1 MKSKHLLQAFVLLA
15 VLFSAFGSAQSAQAK
30 PDMQTPDPVVITRE
44 LTFWDAT
51 YNGYV
56 DATRYEKWPFVF
68 DATYEFT
75 ITVTPTSGDLV
86 PLLIL
91 MDGSG
96 TEITSATSTLTST
109 QPAGNYS
116 VQIQP
121 QSGSGFYELMIRKV
135 DGGQPQ
141 GAVSTEA
148 TPTSLTVGEAATVTV
163 GLNEVPAEGY
173 ASAEFTCTYDPALVQ
188 ISNIVVTD
196 LFGTDPAT
204 AIYDPQ
210 DGNLI
215 VAIAGSN
222 GQKATT
228 SGPAFSFTATS
239 LQVGQ
244 ATITCSARVSLGGD
258 GLTDLPASSTVLT
271 INDVV
276 QEGTL
281 NGQVLASKA
290 VTVNLYNP
298 DTSLAATVAANPDGT
313 FSMTA
318 PAGSYTVEATASG
331 FLNAE
336 GPATIT
342 AGNTTTMPTISLV
355 AGDIDGNA
363 VIDQLDALTIGM
375 NYNATAPDA
384 ADLNADGTINV
395 LDLEI
400 LAANYRQ
407 TGPTAWQ

>member
-1 MKSKHLLQAFVLLA
+1 MKLKNLFQAFVFLVMLLSM
-15 VLFSAFGSAQSAQAK
+15 VGSVQPVYAQA
-30 PDMQTPDPVVITRE
+30 PDPVIVVRQM
-44 LTFWDAT
+44 TFWDAT
-51 YNGYV
+51 YTGYV
-56 DATRYEKWPFVF
+56 DSARYEKWPFVF

-75 ITVTPTSGDLV
+75 ITVTPTSGDLA

-91 MDGSG
+91 LDSSD
-96 TEITSATSTLTST
+96 TEITSATGTLTST

-116 VQIQP
+116 VLVQP
-121 QSGSGFYELMIRKV
+121 QSGSGFYELMIRQV
-135 DGGQPQ
+135 DSQPQ
-141 GAVSTEA
+141 GAVSTEV
-148 TPTSLTVGEAATVTV
+148 TPSSLTVGEAAEVTV
-163 GLNEVPAEGY
+163 GLNEVPVEGY
-173 ASAEFTCTYDPALVQ
+173 ASAEFTCTYDPTLVQ
-188 ISNIVVTD
+188 ISNIVVTG

-204 AIYDPQ
+204 AIFGPEN
-210 DGNLI
+210 GSLI

-228 SGPAFSFTATS
+228 SGPAFTFTATS
-239 LQVGQ
+239 LLVGQ
-244 ATITCSARVSLGGD
+244 ATISCSARVSLGDD
-258 GLTDLPASSTVLT
+258 GLTNLPAASTVLT

-281 NGQVLASKA
+281 AGQVLASKA

-298 DTSLAATVAANPDGT
+298 DDSLAATVAANPDGT

-318 PAGSYTVEATASG
+318 PAGSYTVEAMASG
-331 FLNAE
+331 FLSAE

-355 AGDIDGNA
+355 AGDIDGNG
-363 VIDQLDALTIGM
+363 VIDQYDALTIGI
-375 NYNATAPDA
+375 NYNAATPDA

>member
-1 MKSKHLLQAFVLLA
+1 MKSKHLLQAFILLTVLLSM
-15 VLFSAFGSAQSAQAK
+15 VGSAQPVQA
-30 PDMQTPDPVVITRE
+30 QTPDPVVIIRE

-51 YNGYV
+51 YTGYV
-56 DATRYEKWPFVF
+56 DASRYEKWPFVF

-91 MDGSG
+91 MDGSS
-96 TEITSATSTLTST
+96 TEIASATGTLTST

-116 VQIQP
+116 VQVQP
-121 QSGSGFYELMIRKV
+121 ESGSGFYQLAIRQV
-135 DGGQPQ
+135 DGQTQ
-141 GAVSTEA
+141 GAVSTEV
-148 TPTSLTVGEAATVTV
+148 TPTSVVVGEAAVVTV

-173 ASAEFTCTYDPALVQ
+173 ASAEFTCTYNSSLVSV
-188 ISNIVVTD
+188 SNIVVTD

-222 GQKATT
+222 GQKATA
-228 SGPAFSFTATS
+228 SGAAFTFTATS

-244 ATITCSARVSLGGD
+244 ATIQCSARVSYGDD
-258 GLTDLPASSTVLT
+258 GLTDLPATSAILT
-271 INDVV
+271 ITDVV

-281 NGQVLASKA
+281 AGQVLATKE
-290 VTVNLYNP
+290 VTVNVYNP
-298 DTSLAATVAANPDGT
+298 DDTLATSGTANPDGT
-313 FSMTA
+313 FSLVV
-318 PAGSYTVEATASG
+318 PAGTYTVEATASG
-331 FLNAE
+331 FLSAE
-336 GPATIT
+336 GPATIV
-342 AGNTTTMPTISLV
+342 AGETTTMPTISLI
-355 AGDIDGNA
+355 AGDIDGNG
-363 VIDQLDALTIGM
+363 VIDQYDALTIGI
-375 NYNATAPDA
+375 NYNADSPTA
-384 ADLNADGTINV
+384 ADLNNDGVINV

-400 LAANYRQ
+400 LAGNYRQ

>member
-1 MKSKHLLQAFVLLA
+1 MKSKHLLQIFVLLVVLLSA
-15 VLFSAFGSAQSAQAK
+15 VGTVHA
-30 PDMQTPDPVVITRE
+30 QTPDPVVIVRE
-44 LTFWDAT
+44 TTFWNAT
-51 YNGYV
+51 YTGYV
-56 DATRYEKWPFVF
+56 DASRYEKWPFVF

-75 ITVTPTSGDLV
+75 VTVTPTSGDLA
-86 PLLIL
+86 PWLIL
-91 MDGSG
+91 MDSSG
-96 TEITSATSTLTST
+96 TEIASGASPLTST

-116 VQIQP
+116 VQVQP
-121 QSGSGFYELMIRKV
+121 QSGSGFYELMIRQV
-135 DGGQPQ
+135 DGQAQ

-148 TPTSLTVGEAATVTV
+148 TPTSLTVGEAATITV
-163 GLNEVPAEGY
+163 GLNEVPPEGY
-173 ASAEFTCTYDPALVQ
+173 ASAEFTCTYDPALVSV
-188 ISNIVVTD
+188 SNVVITG

-204 AIYDPQ
+204 AVFDPQ
-210 DGNLI
+210 NGTLI

-239 LQVGQ
+239 LAVGQ
-244 ATITCSARVSLGGD
+244 ATISCSARVSLGDD

-271 INDVV
+271 INDIV

-281 NGQVLASKA
+281 NGQVLANKA

-298 DTSLAATVAANPDGT
+298 DDSLAGTVAANPDGT

-318 PAGSYTVEATASG
+318 AAGSYTVEATASG
-331 FLNAE
+331 YLSAE

-342 AGNTTTMPTISLV
+342 AGNTTTMPTISLL
-355 AGDIDGNA
+355 AGDIDGNG

-375 NYNATAPDA
+375 NYNAAAPDA

-395 LDLEI
+395 LDLEL

-407 TGPTAWQ
+407 TGPTVWQ